1 VIEAIANVSADS
13 VTAKA
18 LFGTIVELYEKVN
31 CRDQDVIDLALVKC
45 LIKMAGRAPVILE
58 KTLKFFEEINCYEG
72 IQILSRKYLIIGRD
86 LIKRIVE
93 KVEAE

>member
-1 VIEAIANVSADS
+1 
-13 VTAKA
+13 
-18 LFGTIVELYEKVN
+18 
-31 CRDQDVIDLALVKC
+31 

-86 LIKRIVE
+86 LI
-93 KVEAE
+93 